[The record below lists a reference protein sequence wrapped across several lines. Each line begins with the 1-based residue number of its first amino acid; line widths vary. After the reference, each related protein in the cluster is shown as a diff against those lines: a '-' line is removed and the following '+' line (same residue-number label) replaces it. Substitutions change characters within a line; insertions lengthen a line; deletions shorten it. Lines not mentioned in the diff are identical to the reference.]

1 MGVSGL
7 WNVLEP
13 VKRPVKLETLNDKR
27 LAVDASIWI
36 YQFLKAVRDKEGNQ
50 LKSSHIVGFFRR
62 ICKLLFFGIKPIF
75 VFDGGAPVLKRQT
88 LRKRQAR
95 RVDRQENAALT
106 ANKIYAL
113 QMRHQAMRLEE
124 ESRKAEVEVDTSLQA
139 KNQKLSSMSLDNND
153 VKPVLNNQKKYL
165 KPDPYQLPEMDVSFD
180 NLNNAHDPR
189 VMSQEELTNY
199 AMNFGDIEDVNLF
212 DFSSID
218 FDSSMFRSLPDT
230 DKYSILSAAR
240 LRSRFRMGLSTDQ
253 LAEMFP
259 NRMDFSRF
267 QIERLKE
274 RNDLTQRLMDF
285 TGMNQFGPGR
295 VAGEKNREYILV
307 KNEGAEGGWALGV
320 ISGTA
325 KNDPIVIDED
335 AVKLSST
342 MGEDDDEAE
351 FDDVPLP
358 ETQKQMNPR
367 ELVAAKLREV
377 RERSFEEEDD
387 SENKEIDEIMT
398 QLATH
403 ESIESYNRDGT
414 TNLFNLSTEDI
425 DNIRR
430 EVETNEDKKPKDV
443 VFLEKKGKSES
454 PERKLV
460 EDDNT
465 TNVPQKVEPKESI
478 FMDDLP
484 TFDNKESDHAL
495 GPLPFKEMDWGKSL
509 FFSGI
514 KDKSL
519 SSEQGSVNSVKKST
533 ESEPVLGQAL
543 NLEATSHKS
552 DIENESVDNLLV
564 PNNQQFDKGL
574 KEQHPT
580 DQQVEKSFGTICND
594 AVPIKEE
601 SPTLD
606 SAISSS
612 LENKGL
618 KRSSPLLIKVNEGD
632 YRHEYAK
639 KEASHGD
646 FELKAISTMT
656 DNKNEADEKEDF
668 AKMNKEDHSI
678 EHINIPEELSDF
690 NSKEETRTDMA
701 ENNNDVVE
709 KEGHA
714 KMDKEVYSNE
724 HTDSSQNLAD
734 NNSEQKATHKH
745 SMDGITG
752 EEEDDN
758 LEVAQNL
765 MDEEEDDM
773 MIRMAEEEKE
783 YDRFV
788 SELNKKNTDSNWD
801 QEAFEKRIQEL
812 KVQKRTEKRDADEVT
827 QMMIRECQE
836 LLRLFG
842 LPYIIAPQEAEAQ
855 CAKLLELKL
864 VDGIVTDDSDVFLF
878 GGTRIYRNMFNQ
890 NKFVELY
897 LMDDMKRE
905 FNVDQTKLIRLAH
918 LLGSDYTL
926 GLAKVGPVLAL
937 EILRE
942 FPGETGLFEFKQWFQ
957 RLSTGQATKE
967 DLGTPVKRR
976 ISKLLGKVVIP
987 PDFPNPMVDEAYLKP
1002 NVDESKQKFQWGIP
1016 DLDELRQFLMATV
1029 GWSKQRANEVL
1040 LPIIQDINRKE
1051 FEGTQSNLT
1060 QFFSGGNV
1068 FAPRVAYQFRSKR
1081 MEHALSSFRP
1091 DQPDQNE
1098 RDLST
1103 SLGITDVDANEES
1116 EQNQMSDPLKQR
1128 IAKRKRMMQ
1137 SRRDSDSESSSED
1150 EISSSSLSAL
1160 SEQNKASAPLKT
1172 ELSTKLTK
1180 KTSRVRKRQ

>member
-62 ICKLLFFGIKPIF
+62 ICKLLFFGIKPVF

-95 RVDRQENAALT
+95 RVDRQENASLT

-113 QMRHQAMRLEE
+113 QMRHQAIRLEE
-124 ESRKAEVEVDTSLQA
+124 ENRKAEVEVDASSQA
-139 KNQKLSSMSLDNND
+139 KSQKLSSMSLDNND
-153 VKPVLNNQKKYL
+153 IKPVLNNQKKYL

-180 NLNNAHDPR
+180 NLNSAKDPR

-199 AMNFGDIEDVNLF
+199 ALNFGNVEDVNLF

-325 KNDPIVIDED
+325 KSDPIVIDED

-342 MGEDDDEAE
+342 VGEDEDDEE

-358 ETQKQMNPR
+358 VTQKQMNPR

-377 RERSFEEEDD
+377 KEHSFEEEDD
-387 SENKEIDEIMT
+387 SENRELDEIMT
-398 QLATH
+398 QLATQ

-414 TNLFNLSTEDI
+414 ANLFNLSTEDM

-430 EVETNEDKKPKDV
+430 DIETNEEKTKPNDILPLEEENKK
-443 VFLEKKGKSES
+443 SHS
-454 PERKLV
+454 PEV
-460 EDDNT
+460 QYFENAINA
-465 TNVPQKVEPKESI
+465 NVPQKDEPKDSI

-484 TFDNKESDHAL
+484 TFVKKESDPTL
-495 GPLPFKEMDWGKSL
+495 EPLPFKEMDWGKSL
-509 FFSGI
+509 FFSGL
-514 KDKSL
+514 KDKATPL
-519 SSEQGSVNSVKKST
+519 KQDNKDSEKKNMENKPFEDVN
-533 ESEPVLGQAL
+533 
-543 NLEATSHKS
+543 
-552 DIENESVDNLLV
+552 NETV
-564 PNNQQFDKGL
+564 
-574 KEQHPT
+574 HT
-580 DQQVEKSFGTICND
+580 
-594 AVPIKEE
+594 KEE
-601 SPTLD
+601 SQNLD
-606 SAISSS
+606 STKSSS
-612 LENKGL
+612 LENNGL
-618 KRSSPLLIKVNEGD
+618 DKSSPLLIKVDEEDHPFEYVRNKASRGD
-632 YRHEYAK
+632 IEQQ
-639 KEASHGD
+639 
-646 FELKAISTMT
+646 TMVNMAQKNN
-656 DNKNEADEKEDF
+656 NKVEEKED
-668 AKMNKEDHSI
+668 ATEIGKEDYFS
-678 EHINIPEELSDF
+678 
-690 NSKEETRTDMA
+690 
-701 ENNNDVVE
+701 V
-709 KEGHA
+709 
-714 KMDKEVYSNE
+714 
-724 HTDSSQNLAD
+724 HTDSSQRVSD
-734 NNSEQKATHKH
+734 IHSEKKGTPERLMEEKAT
-745 SMDGITG
+745 S
-752 EEEDDN
+752 EEDDN

-788 SELNKKNTDSNWD
+788 SELNKKDTDSNWD
-801 QEAFEKRIQEL
+801 QEAFEKRIHEL
-812 KVQKRTEKRDADEVT
+812 RVQKRTEKRDADEVT

-842 LPYIIAPQEAEAQ
+842 LPYIVAPQEAEAQ

-957 RLSTGQATKE
+957 RLSIGQATNE

-976 ISKLLGKVVIP
+976 VSKLLGKVVIP
-987 PDFPNPMVDEAYLKP
+987 SDFPNPMVDEAYLNP
-1002 NVDESKQKFQWGIP
+1002 TVDDSKQKFQWGIP
-1016 DLDELRQFLMATV
+1016 DLDELRKFLMATV

-1068 FAPRVAYQFRSKR
+1068 FAPRVAYQFKSKR
-1081 MEHALSSFRP
+1081 MENALSAFRSGQNKQDPSVSFG
-1091 DQPDQNE
+1091 
-1098 RDLST
+1098 T
-1103 SLGITDVDANEES
+1103 TGVVANEENETKQAS
-1116 EQNQMSDPLKQR
+1116 NSLKER

-1137 SRRDSDSESSSED
+1137 SRTNSDSDSSSED
-1150 EISSSSLSAL
+1150 EVSSTSLSAL
-1160 SEQNKASAPLKT
+1160 SEQKKASAPLKT
-1172 ELSTKLTK
+1172 ELITK
-1180 KTSRVRKRQ
+1180 KPVRARKR